1 MNSGMKKARI
11 DFTGIYSLADPF
23 DGAPHLILDCT
34 ELSGCTMYVDSE
46 AEDAIRYKLS
56 ECPVEGIHFLDNGN
70 YHYVTRFFL
79 ERIVSPFSLL
89 VFDKHTDDQ
98 EPAFEG
104 LRSCGSWIRDAR
116 ADIDNLKEVMLVQGR
131 DMISGALSASL
142 PVYVSIDLDVLSESE
157 LKVNWDQGEL
167 GLSELCD
174 ILIKLLKDR
183 DILGIDICGGC
194 LPGEDRFIEDNKRV
208 FNELYKVI
216 ENQIFREGQ
225 LL

>member
-1 MNSGMKKARI
+1 MKTNVRI
-11 DFTGIYSLADPF
+11 DFTGLYSLADPF
-23 DGAPHLILDCT
+23 DGEEQGIVDCT
-34 ELSGCTMYVDSE
+34 SLPGCSMYVDAG
-46 AEDAIRYKLS
+46 AEEELRCKLGT
-56 ECPVEGIHFLDNGN
+56 VAVRGIHFLDNGN

-89 VFDKHTDDQ
+89 VFDNHTDDQ

-116 ADIDNLKEVMLVQGR
+116 ADLKTLQEVMLVQGR
-131 DMISGALSASL
+131 DRISGQLSEGAK
-142 PVYVSIDLDVLSESE
+142 VYVSIDLDVLSESE

-167 GLSELCD
+167 LLSELVTM
-174 ILIKLLKDR
+174 LKDLLR
-183 DILGIDICGGC
+183 GHEILGVDICGGC
-194 LPGEDRFIEDNKRV
+194 LPEEDRLLNDNKRV

-216 ENQIFREGQ
+216 DNEILGEGQ